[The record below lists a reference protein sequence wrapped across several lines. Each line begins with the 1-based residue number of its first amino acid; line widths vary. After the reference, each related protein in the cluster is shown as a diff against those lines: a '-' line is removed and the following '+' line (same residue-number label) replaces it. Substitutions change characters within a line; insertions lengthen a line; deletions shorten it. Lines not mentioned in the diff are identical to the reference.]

1 MGNNTMSLYLYRL
14 CLCDCEQNKAKN
26 AEVPEEPSDQ
36 PNVKQYNILY
46 ALCCH
51 TISKTQVPEIC
62 CSHFPL
68 SFQSPFFFSSLL
80 EVINLAPLLKLT
92 CFLWPFLSVLFQKG
106 KALQPEQ
113 FALQSHA
120 RGDAQLSCFITGGLG

>member
-1 MGNNTMSLYLYRL
+1 MSLYLYRL
-14 CLCDCEQNKAKN
+14 RLCECERNKGKD
-26 AEVPEEPSDQ
+26 AEVPEETSDQ
-36 PNVKQYNILY
+36 PTVKQYNISY

-51 TISKTQVPEIC
+51 TKSKTRVPEIC

-68 SFQSPFFFSSLL
+68 SFQSSFFFPSPLL
-80 EVINLAPLLKLT
+80 EEINLAPLLKPAR
-92 CFLWPFLSVLFQKG
+92 FLWPFLSVLFQKG

-120 RGDAQLSCFITGGLG
+120 RGDAWLSCFITGGLG